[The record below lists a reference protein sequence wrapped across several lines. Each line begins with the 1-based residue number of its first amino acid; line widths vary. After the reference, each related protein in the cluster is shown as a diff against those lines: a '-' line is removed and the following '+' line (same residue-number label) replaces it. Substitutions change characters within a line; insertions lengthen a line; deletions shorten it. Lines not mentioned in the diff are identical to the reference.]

1 MIMKQPTR
9 YLALILAV
17 CLVPASDAFAD
28 RDKDDKDKKERQG
41 EPSAVLRASGSGPDP
56 GQCALGLAGMDLD
69 INNVRARLFNIGS
82 IGYGHGAEAEYIVP
96 QASGHSPFYAISI
109 WIGGMVGSELRTAG
123 ATFNNFEFWPGPL
136 GPDGR
141 PADPNDCSAYD
152 RLYKVSRSDIQN
164 YEATGQAAA
173 DLAEWPYDLGAPVID
188 GDGAEGNYNLAGG
201 DRPDLIGDQA
211 VWWIMNDVGNIHRNT
226 QAAPIGV
233 EVRVH
238 AFAFRRTDA
247 LGETTFFKYNVTY
260 KGSEPLTDAYFTVWS
275 DPDLGNA
282 GDDFIGVDTTLGLA
296 YVYNDNVV
304 DNVYGPAPAAGFGF
318 LQGPISEDGDTL
330 AVTSVVPITKSGP
343 VGTEE
348 PRLAQGIY
356 NVQRGFWRGGQPVTA
371 KGLGFQTDGEITKF
385 AYPGDPV
392 TGAFWSEVNSD
403 GNGTR
408 HYSGDRRLQMS
419 TGPFTMRPGDSQD
432 IVFGIVFAQGTDNL
446 NSITALRSA
455 DVLAQAAYDAGFGF
469 PLPPPP
475 PPLCN
480 PNSSDVELHPG
491 SGNCLYAS
499 ELDGQ
504 AHLVWGYPST
514 SENYLGAFDAAD
526 PFLAKLDF
534 NDKTYTFEGFNVY
547 RYPTSLFAPEQ
558 REHVAT
564 FDVVNGVTKVIDLE
578 PVFDSE
584 VGDLFQRVLS
594 ARGTDSGIQYN
605 FPLSNLTN
613 YTDYYYGVSAYAYSP
628 HSTPKVLESPPTDI
642 TVRPSRIVS
651 TEGGSSLNSDVT
663 SDSMAVVVTQRGQG
677 IVTWRIV
684 DPAQVTGSN
693 YLVEFISL
701 DDVEGP
707 GGASGAGKLAYK
719 VVRESDGKVIIDGAD
734 YFARTGEETPQ
745 AKNVLAFDGLAVSI
759 DAPAPAFDAFSVVAN
774 AAGPLSPPAWAAGSW
789 QGFPGPAGVPTPGS
803 VGVPGQQSTIDS
815 IFGWLIH
822 TWPGGSRAPYA
833 TFLGRTLQYT
843 GGFGAS
849 FNGIGHVVPDD
860 VEIRFTGNGKAWS
873 KPGWPGDAGA
883 VVDVPF
889 EWWNVGTSPDAS
901 DDVRLVPFL
910 YDTSGDGMW
919 NILYDALNPTAP
931 PGWADHEISGGGND
945 PWTEPVYVM
954 HPTNDTPGQQGYE
967 DAMAKYEELGAGALD
982 AGCSDWYYAPGGS
995 DVPECDVWN
1004 YLSRMVFV
1012 FWDGGDVST
1021 AAGPEDYVMSEPEIG
1036 TVFRIATTKPHLP
1049 GDVFRIATAGMG
1061 RTAGDAGILEASIDD
1076 IGIVP
1081 NPYRG
1086 RSAYE
1091 TGNEDRRARF
1101 TNMPQTAMISI
1112 YTVRGTLI
1120 RTLYKDGPSTS
1131 LDWNLTTESN
1141 SPVGSGMYFIHIDV
1155 PGVGEKVMKFGVI
1168 NRETNIN
1175 VF

>member
-1 MIMKQPTR
+1 MKQRTR

-17 CLVPASDAFAD
+17 CLVPASGAFAD
-28 RDKDDKDKKERQG
+28 KDKDDKDKKERQG
-41 EPSAVLRASGSGPDP
+41 ESSAVLRTRGSGPDP
-56 GQCALGLAGMDLD
+56 GQCTQGVAQKDLD

-82 IGYGHGAEAEYIVP
+82 IGYGNGAEAQYIAP

-141 PADPNDCSAYD
+141 PVNPNDCSAYD
-152 RLYKVSRSDIQN
+152 RIYKVSRSDIQN
-164 YEATGQAAA
+164 YEATGQAAE

-188 GDGAEGNYNLAGG
+188 GDGTEGNYNLAGG

-211 VWWIMNDVGNIHRNT
+211 VWWIMNDVGNAHRNT

-238 AFAFRRTDA
+238 AFAFHRADA
-247 LGETTFFKYNVTY
+247 LGETTFYKYNVTY
-260 KGSEPLTDAYFTVWS
+260 KGDEPLTDTYFSIFS
-275 DPDLGNA
+275 DPDLGA
-282 GDDFIGVDTTLGLA
+282 AWDDFVGTDTTLGLG

-304 DNVYGPAPAAGFGF
+304 DEVYGPAPAAGFDF
-318 LQGPISEDGDTL
+318 FQGPIAEDGDTL
-330 AVTSVVPITKSGP
+330 AATSVMYFVNGGP
-343 VGTEE
+343 RGMEL
-348 PRLAQGIY
+348 PRLAQEIY
-356 NVQRGFWRGGQPVTA
+356 NIQRGLWREGQPLTA
-371 KGLGFQTDGEITKF
+371 TGIGIRTDGPITKF

-392 TGAFWSEVNSD
+392 TGAFWSEVNND
-403 GNGTR
+403 GNGSRNQSGNR
-408 HYSGDRRLQMS
+408 HFTVS

-432 IVFGIVFAQGTDNL
+432 IVFGIVFAQSTDNL
-446 NSITALRSA
+446 SSITALRDA
-455 DVLAQAAYDAGFGF
+455 DALAQAAFDAGFDIT
-469 PLPPPP
+469 LSLPP

-480 PNSSDVELHPG
+480 PNASDAELHPG

-514 SENYLGAFDAAD
+514 SENYLGSFDAAD

-547 RYPTSLFAPEQ
+547 RYPTSSFAPEQ

-584 VGDLFQRVLS
+584 VGDLSQRVLS

-628 HSTPKVLESPPTDI
+628 NSTPKVLESPPTDI
-642 TVRPSRIVS
+642 TVRPSRIAS

-663 SDSMAVVVTQRGQG
+663 SDSLAAAVTQRGQG

-745 AKNVLAFDGLAVSI
+745 AKNVLAFDGLAVSM

-774 AAGPLSPPAWAAGSW
+774 AAGPLSPPAWAAASW
-789 QGFPGPAGVPTPGS
+789 QGFPGPAGVPASGA

-822 TWPGGSRAPYA
+822 TWPNGSRASYA
-833 TFLGRTLQYT
+833 AFLARTFQYT

-849 FNGIGHVVPDD
+849 FNGIGHIIPDD
-860 VEIRFTGNGKAWS
+860 VEIRFTGNGKAWI
-873 KPGWPGDAGA
+873 KPGWAEVHGGA

-901 DDVRLVPFL
+901 DDVRLAPFL
-910 YDTSGDGMW
+910 FDLNDDGRW
-919 NILYDALNPTAP
+919 NILYDALDPAAS
-931 PGWADHEISGGGND
+931 PGWADHEISSAGND

-967 DAMAKYEELGAGALD
+967 DAMAKYEELGAGGID
-982 AGCSDWYYAPGGS
+982 AGCSDWYYAPGAA
-995 DVPECDVWN
+995 DIPECDVWN

-1091 TGNEDRRARF
+1091 TGNEDRRTRF
-1101 TNMPQTAMISI
+1101 TNMPQTATISI

-1131 LDWNLTTESN
+1131 LDWNLTTDSN
-1141 SPVGSGMYFIHIDV
+1141 SAVGSGMYFIHIDV